1 MAKFL
6 DENGRPVKGTMELSE
21 QLNEKI
27 AEMYAELAKQEKG
40 KSSYEQILGATIMS
54 LGWLLGQVSLE
65 LEEAGEGE
73 AIPPMMIFFLA
84 TLGSHSPIA
93 SIALMNAVMDAAS
106 EVTDLVKQALEGDA
120 GTDILPRKDTGETL
134 H

>member
-6 DENGRPVKGTMELSE
+6 DENGRPIAGVMKLSE

-27 AEMYAELAKQEKG
+27 ATMYEELAIQEKG
-40 KSSYEQILGATIMS
+40 KANYEQILGATILS
-54 LGWLLGQVSLE
+54 LGWLLGQVSIE

-73 AIPPMMIFFLA
+73 AIPSMMIFFLSS
-84 TLGSHSPIA
+84 LGTNSPIA
-93 SIALMNAVMDAAS
+93 SIALMNAVMDAANEVS
-106 EVTDLVKQALEGDA
+106 EIVKTALEGHQS
-120 GTDILPRKDTGETL
+120 TDILPRDESDEVL